1 MTTTTTTTASVV
13 LPAPRAGTSGMR
25 LGYAR
30 VSTREQ
36 NPDHQLDA
44 LQAAGCDKVFCDKAS
59 GKLASRPEW
68 DRLLEQARAGDQLV
82 ITRLDRAGRS
92 VAHLVELAA
101 DLEARGVALVV
112 LGQGID
118 TTTPA
123 GRLTFHIL
131 AALGEF
137 SAELIREN
145 TRDGLAAAAA
155 RGRRGGRPT
164 VMTPGKLAVARQ
176 LADAGVRPG
185 EIARTIGV
193 SRPTVYRHLEAAE
206 RSRSDPQPE

>member
-1 MTTTTTTTASVV
+1 MTIMTTMTPATAV
-13 LPAPRAGTSGMR
+13 LPAPCSGPGMR

-36 NPDHQLDA
+36 NLDHQLDA
-44 LQAAGCDKVFCDKAS
+44 LHAAGCHKVFCDKAS
-59 GKLASRPEW
+59 GKLARRPEW

-101 DLEARGVALVV
+101 DLEARGIALVV
-112 LGQGID
+112 LQQGID
-118 TTTPA
+118 TATPA

-137 SAELIREN
+137 SADLIREN

-193 SRPTVYRHLEAAE
+193 SRPTVYRHLDADSVPLT
-206 RSRSDPQPE
+206 R